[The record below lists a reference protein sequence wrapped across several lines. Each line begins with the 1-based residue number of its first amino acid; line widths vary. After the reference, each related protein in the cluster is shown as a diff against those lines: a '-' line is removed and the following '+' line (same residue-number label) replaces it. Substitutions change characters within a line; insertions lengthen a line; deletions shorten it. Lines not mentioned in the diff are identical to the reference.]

1 MQSRRLGTFL
11 LCLIAA
17 TTALALPVNE
27 WAYRQ
32 TVQVPAGGLVKIDL
46 PAATLDAAR
55 ADLADLRLLDPQGRE
70 VPLLLEHPRAPQT
83 VARKAKTTTISL
95 EEQRTVVLVETGFD
109 GTLDSVTLH
118 TADESFVK
126 SVTVEG
132 SDDKATWTTLVTKHP
147 LYGTTSDGGKIALPP
162 GKWRWLRLTLDDRR
176 AEAVAVSGVEIGGLD
191 DDLAAPASEAL
202 VLRSR
207 DETPGETRLTLTL
220 PARNL
225 PVSALV
231 LTTDEPIFQRRV
243 RVVQSRFEEQG
254 IVESEVA
261 AGTISRAAGVGG
273 ENLRLALER
282 VLPEREVVLV
292 IDNEDNPPLPVAEVR
307 ALVRPVRLVF
317 HAAEAGEYRLL
328 VGNAR
333 ATAPRYDLAAFA
345 GELSKLR
352 PVALQIGG
360 LVPQPEFAPSEPLPE
375 VPTQGS
381 PLDVAPWTYRKAV
394 RPAAAGV
401 QQLELDAEVLAHAA
415 GDFSDLRLVNAGA
428 QVPYVLQRTSL
439 TRAVKV
445 TVEAAPDAKRPTVS
459 RWKLTV
465 PQSDLPVVCLTATL
479 GGTLFQRTVRLYSN
493 EEDRRG
499 NAWEQT
505 LGHATW
511 TQTPSRRTKTFSLGL
526 SSRVGD
532 TLWLETDNGDNPALA
547 LEQVELHYPVT
558 RVLFKT
564 TAAQPLALYYG
575 NARISAPR
583 YDLSLVG
590 GTLLAAEKT
599 VPALGAEETLKEV
612 SGGSRALKAH
622 AGWLFWGGLAV
633 VVVVLLVVVAK
644 LLPKPPTAS

>member
-11 LCLIAA
+11 LCLFAA

-32 TVQVPAGGLVKIDL
+32 PVQVPAGGLVKFDV

-55 ADLADLRLLDPQGRE
+55 ADLADIRLLDPQGRE
-70 VPLLLEHPRAPQT
+70 VPLLLEQPRAPQA
-83 VARKAKTTTISL
+83 VARKARATTISL

-109 GTLDSVTLH
+109 GTLDSVKLH

-126 SVTVEG
+126 AVTVEG

-147 LYGTTSDGGKIALPP
+147 LYGTTSGGGRIVLPP
-162 GKWRWLRLTLDDRR
+162 GKWRWLRLTMDDRR
-176 AEAVAVSGVEIGGLD
+176 AEAVAVSGVEIGGLA
-191 DDLAAPASEAL
+191 DDLAVPATETLS
-202 VLRSR
+202 LRAR

-225 PVSALV
+225 NVAALV
-231 LTTDEPIFQRRV
+231 LTTGEPIFQRRV

-254 IVESEVA
+254 IVESQVA

-273 ENLRLALER
+273 ENLRIAMER

-394 RPAAAGV
+394 RPASAGV

-465 PQSDLPVVCLTATL
+465 PQSDLPVVRLTATL

-547 LEQVELHYPVT
+547 LDQVELHYPVT

-644 LLPKPPTAS
+644 LLPKPPAAS

>member
-1 MQSRRLGTFL
+1 M
-11 LCLIAA
+11 
-17 TTALALPVNE
+17 
-27 WAYRQ
+27 
-32 TVQVPAGGLVKIDL
+32 
-46 PAATLDAAR
+46 
-55 ADLADLRLLDPQGRE
+55 
-70 VPLLLEHPRAPQT
+70 
-83 VARKAKTTTISL
+83 
-95 EEQRTVVLVETGFD
+95 
-109 GTLDSVTLH
+109 
-118 TADESFVK
+118 
-126 SVTVEG
+126 
-132 SDDKATWTTLVTKHP
+132 
-147 LYGTTSDGGKIALPP
+147 
-162 GKWRWLRLTLDDRR
+162 DDRR

-202 VLRSR
+202 VLRAR
-207 DETPGETRLTLTL
+207 DETPGETRLTLAL

-273 ENLRLALER
+273 ESLRLTLER

-345 GELSKLR
+345 GELSKLH

-360 LVPQPEFAPSEPLPE
+360 LVPQPEFAPSAPLPE

-394 RPAAAGV
+394 RPSAAGV

-415 GDFSDLRLVNAGA
+415 GDFSDLRLVNAGS

-445 TVEAAPDAKRPTVS
+445 TVVSVPDAKRPTVS
-459 RWKLTV
+459 RWKLTL
-465 PQSDLPVVCLTATL
+465 PQSDLPVVRLTATL

>member
-11 LCLIAA
+11 LCLFAA

-32 TVQVPAGGLVKIDL
+32 PVQVPAGGLVKFDV

-55 ADLADLRLLDPQGRE
+55 ADLADIRLLDPQGRE
-70 VPLLLEHPRAPQT
+70 VPLLLEQPRAPQAI
-83 VARKAKTTTISL
+83 ARKARATTISL

-147 LYGTTSDGGKIALPP
+147 LYGTTSDGGRIALPP

-176 AEAVAVSGVEIGGLD
+176 AEAVAVSGVEIGGLA
-191 DDLAAPASEAL
+191 DDLAVPATETLS
-202 VLRSR
+202 LRAR

-225 PVSALV
+225 NVAALV
-231 LTTDEPIFQRRV
+231 LTTGEPIFQRRV

-273 ENLRLALER
+273 ESLRLTLER
-282 VLPEREVVLV
+282 ILSEREVGLV

-317 HAAEAGEYRLL
+317 HAAQAGEFRLL

-439 TRAVKV
+439 TRAVKG
-445 TVEAAPDAKRPTVS
+445 TGEAAPDAKRPTVS

-465 PQSDLPVVCLTATL
+465 PQSDLPVVRLTATL

-547 LEQVELHYPVT
+547 LDQVELHYPVT

-633 VVVVLLVVVAK
+633 VVVVLLLVVAK
-644 LLPKPPTAS
+644 LLPKPPAAS

>member
-11 LCLIAA
+11 LCLFAA

-32 TVQVPAGGLVKIDL
+32 PVQVPAGGLVKFDV

-70 VPLLLEHPRAPQT
+70 VPLLLEQPRAPQA
-83 VARKAKTTTISL
+83 VARKARATTISL

-126 SVTVEG
+126 AATVEG

-147 LYGTTSDGGKIALPP
+147 LYGTTSGGGRIVLPP
-162 GKWRWLRLTLDDRR
+162 GKWRWLRLTMDDRR
-176 AEAVAVSGVEIGGLD
+176 AEAVAVSGVEIGGLA
-191 DDLAAPASEAL
+191 DDLAVPATETLS
-202 VLRSR
+202 LRAR

-225 PVSALV
+225 NVAALV
-231 LTTDEPIFQRRV
+231 LTTGEPIFQRRV

-254 IVESEVA
+254 IVESQVA

-273 ENLRLALER
+273 ENLRIAMER

-345 GELSKLR
+345 GELSKLH

-360 LVPQPEFAPSEPLPE
+360 LVPQPEFAPSAPLPE

-394 RPAAAGV
+394 RPSAAGV

-415 GDFSDLRLVNAGA
+415 GDFSDLRLVNAGS

-465 PQSDLPVVCLTATL
+465 PQSDLPVVRLTATL
-479 GGTLFQRTVRLYSN
+479 GGTLFQRTVRLSSN

-633 VVVVLLVVVAK
+633 VVVVLLLVVAK
-644 LLPKPPTAS
+644 LLPKPPAAS

>member
-32 TVQVPAGGLVKIDL
+32 PVQVPAGGLVKFDV

-70 VPLLLEHPRAPQT
+70 VPLLLEPPRAPQA
-83 VARKAKTTTISL
+83 VARKARATTISL

-345 GELSKLR
+345 GELSKLH

-415 GDFSDLRLVNAGA
+415 GDFSDLRLVNAGS

-445 TVEAAPDAKRPTVS
+445 TVAAAPDAKRPTVS

-465 PQSDLPVVCLTATL
+465 PQSDLPVVRLTATL

-547 LEQVELHYPVT
+547 LDQVELHYPVT

>member
-11 LCLIAA
+11 LCLFAA

-32 TVQVPAGGLVKIDL
+32 TVQVPAGGLVKFDV

-55 ADLADLRLLDPQGRE
+55 ADLADIRLLDPQGRE
-70 VPLLLEHPRAPQT
+70 VPLLLEQPRAPQAI
-83 VARKAKTTTISL
+83 ARKARATTISL

-147 LYGTTSDGGKIALPP
+147 LYGTTSDGGRIALPP
-162 GKWRWLRLTLDDRR
+162 GKWRWLRLTMDDRR
-176 AEAVAVSGVEIGGLD
+176 AEAVAVSGVEIGGLA
-191 DDLAAPASEAL
+191 DDLAVPATETLS
-202 VLRSR
+202 LRAR

-225 PVSALV
+225 NVAALV
-231 LTTDEPIFQRRV
+231 LTTGEPIFQRRV

-254 IVESEVA
+254 IVESQVA

-273 ENLRLALER
+273 ENLRIAMER

-345 GELSKLR
+345 GELSKLH

-360 LVPQPEFAPSEPLPE
+360 LVPQPEFAPSAPLPE

-394 RPAAAGV
+394 RPSAAGV

-415 GDFSDLRLVNAGA
+415 GDFSDLRLVNAGS

-445 TVEAAPDAKRPTVS
+445 TVVSVPDAKRPTVS
-459 RWKLTV
+459 RWKLTL
-465 PQSDLPVVCLTATL
+465 PQSDLPVVRLTAML

-547 LEQVELHYPVT
+547 LDQVELHYPVT